1 MVVKVLISE
10 KYISDQNISRSKESN
25 FIMINEEM
33 YQEDIAI

>member
-33 YQEDIAI
+33 YQQDIAI

>member
-10 KYISDQNISRSKESN
+10 KYMSDQNISRPKESN